1 LRDKPQLDIR
11 IASGKGIVMRLVSVG
26 EVLWDVIGDQEF
38 LGGAPLNFSVS
49 SQRLG
54 NEVALVSAVGADR
67 LGEKAIQAIAALGL
81 STKFI
86 GVDQTHETGTA
97 IVTTDPSGDA
107 TFVIKR
113 PAAFDFLNVEDSLVS
128 DLAAIHPDWIYFG
141 TLAQTSSENEALLH
155 RLVASAPE
163 ARCFYD
169 LNLREGHWSFDL
181 VRRLSGLAS
190 VIKLNEFEA
199 ETLYRLT
206 CPMEQFSLEGFCR
219 CWSQSFGTKIVCV
232 TLGERG
238 CAVWADDAFRAFPG
252 FSVKVVDTVG
262 AGDAFSAAFLHGLVL
277 GWPME
282 RTAFFANGL
291 GAIVASR
298 PGATPPWTVEEVF
311 RLIRNAWDEAKSGS
325 REQKKEAGAGD
336 ELRP

>member
-1 LRDKPQLDIR
+1 MR
-11 IASGKGIVMRLVSVG
+11 IVSVG

-54 NEVALVSAVGADR
+54 NEVALVSAVGADPR
-67 LGEKAIQAIAALGL
+67 GERAIQAIEALGL
-81 STKFI
+81 GTKFI
-86 GVDQTHETGTA
+86 RIDPNHETGTA
-97 IVTTDPSGDA
+97 MVKTDQSGNA

-113 PAAFDFLNVEDSLVS
+113 PAAFDFLNVDDSLVS
-128 DLAAIHPDWIYFG
+128 HIAAVRPDWIYFG
-141 TLAQTSSENEALLH
+141 TLAQTGNENETLLH

-169 LNLREGHWSFDL
+169 LNLREGHWNFDL
-181 VRRLSGLAS
+181 VRGLSGLAS

-219 CWSQSFGTKIVCV
+219 CWTQTYGTKVVCV

-238 CAVWADDAFRAFPG
+238 CAIWAHDAFRTFAG

-262 AGDAFSAAFLHGLVL
+262 AGDAFSAAFLHGLEL

-282 RTAFFANGL
+282 RTAPFANAL

-298 PGATPPWTVEEVF
+298 AGATPVWTVEEVF
-311 RLIRNAWDEAKSGS
+311 RLIETAPGEAKSRRKGRGRS
-325 REQKKEAGAGD
+325 
-336 ELRP
+336 L

>member
-1 LRDKPQLDIR
+1 MR
-11 IASGKGIVMRLVSVG
+11 IVSVG

-67 LGEKAIQAIAALGL
+67 RGERAIQAIEALGL
-81 STKFI
+81 NTKFI
-86 GVDQTHETGTA
+86 GVVPDHETGAA
-97 IVTTDPSGDA
+97 IVTTDESGNA

-113 PAAFDFLNVEDSLVS
+113 PAAFDFLNIDDLLLSH
-128 DLAAIHPDWIYFG
+128 LAAIRPDWIYFG
-141 TLAQTSSENEALLH
+141 TLAQTNGNNETMLH
-155 RLVASAPE
+155 RLVSSVPK

-206 CPMEQFSLEGFCR
+206 CRLEQFSLEGFCR
-219 CWSQSFGTKIVCV
+219 CWSEIYGTKVICV

-238 CAVWADDAFRAFPG
+238 CGIWENDAFRTFAG
-252 FSVKVVDTVG
+252 FRVKVMDTVG
-262 AGDAFSAAFLHGLVL
+262 AGDAFSAAFLHGLQL

-282 RTAFFANGL
+282 RTALFANAL

-298 PGATPPWTVEEVF
+298 AGATPPWTVEEIL
-311 RLIRNAWDEAKSGS
+311 RLVETAPREDE
-325 REQKKEAGAGD
+325 
-336 ELRP
+336 RP

>member
-1 LRDKPQLDIR
+1 MR
-11 IASGKGIVMRLVSVG
+11 IVSVG
-26 EVLWDVIGDQEF
+26 EVLWDVIGAQEF

-54 NEVALVSAVGADR
+54 NEVELVSTVGADR
-67 LGEKAIQAIAALGL
+67 LGERAIQAIEALAL
-81 STKFI
+81 NTKFI
-86 GVDQTHETGTA
+86 RIDPNHETGTA
-97 IVTTDPSGDA
+97 IVTTDQSGNA

-113 PAAFDFLNVEDSLVS
+113 PAAFDFLNVDDSLVS
-128 DLAAIHPDWIYFG
+128 HLAAVRPDWIYFG
-141 TLAQTSSENEALLH
+141 TLAQTSHENETLLH

-219 CWSQSFGTKIVCV
+219 CWSQSYGTKVVCI

-238 CAVWADDAFRAFPG
+238 CAIWANDNFRAFPG

-262 AGDAFSAAFLHGLVL
+262 AGDAFSAAFLHGLEL

-282 RTAFFANGL
+282 RTASFANAL

-298 PGATPPWTVEEVF
+298 AGATPPWTVEEIF
-311 RLIRNAWDEAKSGS
+311 RLIETASREAKSG
-325 REQKKEAGAGD
+325 
-336 ELRP
+336 

>member
-1 LRDKPQLDIR
+1 VR
-11 IASGKGIVMRLVSVG
+11 IVSVG
-26 EVLWDVIGDQEF
+26 EVLWDVIGDEEY

-54 NEVALVSAVGADR
+54 NEVALLGAVGADQR
-67 LGEKAIQAIAALGL
+67 GKRAIQAIEALGL
-81 STKFI
+81 NPKFI
-86 GVDQTHETGTA
+86 QVDPNHETGTA
-97 IVTTDPSGDA
+97 IVTTDQSGNA

-113 PAAFDFLNVEDSLVS
+113 PAAFDFLNVDDSVVS
-128 DLAAIHPDWIYFG
+128 HLAATCPGWIYFG
-141 TLAQTSSENEALLH
+141 TLAQTSNENETLLH

-163 ARCFYD
+163 ARGFYD

-219 CWSQSFGTKIVCV
+219 CWSQSYGTKVVCV

-238 CAVWADDAFRAFPG
+238 CAIWANDAFRTFTG

-262 AGDAFSAAFLHGLVL
+262 AGDAFSAAFLHGLEL
-277 GWPME
+277 GWPTE
-282 RTAFFANGL
+282 RTAAFANAL

-298 PGATPPWTVEEVF
+298 AGATPPWTVEEVF
-311 RLIRNAWDEAKSGS
+311 RLIETASSEAKS
-325 REQKKEAGAGD
+325 
-336 ELRP
+336 L

>member
-1 LRDKPQLDIR
+1 MR
-11 IASGKGIVMRLVSVG
+11 IVSAG

-54 NEVALVSAVGADR
+54 NEVALVSAVGADLR
-67 LGEKAIQAIAALGL
+67 GERAIQAIEALGL
-81 STKFI
+81 NTKFI
-86 GVDQTHETGTA
+86 GVVPDHETGAA
-97 IVTTDPSGDA
+97 IVTTDESGNA

-113 PAAFDFLNVEDSLVS
+113 PAAFDFLNIEDLLLSH
-128 DLAAIHPDWIYFG
+128 LAAIRPDWIYFG
-141 TLAQTSSENEALLH
+141 TLAQTNGNNETMLH
-155 RLVASAPE
+155 RLVASVPK

-206 CPMEQFSLEGFCR
+206 CPMEQPSLESFCR
-219 CWSQSFGTKIVCV
+219 CWSQMYGTKIICV

-238 CAVWADDAFRAFPG
+238 CAIWENDNFRTFAG
-252 FSVKVVDTVG
+252 FRVKVLDTVG
-262 AGDAFSAAFLHGLVL
+262 AGDAFSAAFLHGLDL

-282 RTAFFANGL
+282 RTALFANAL

-298 PGATPPWTVEEVF
+298 AGATPPWTVEEIL
-311 RLIRNAWDEAKSGS
+311 RLVETAP
-325 REQKKEAGAGD
+325 REGESN
-336 ELRP
+336 